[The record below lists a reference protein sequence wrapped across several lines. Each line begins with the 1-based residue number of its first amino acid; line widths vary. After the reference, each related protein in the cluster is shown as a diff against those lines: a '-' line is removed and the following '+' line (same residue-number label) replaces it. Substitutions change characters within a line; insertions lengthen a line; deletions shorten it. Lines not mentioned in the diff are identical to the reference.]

1 MSVINED
8 FILSLTYYSKVKD
21 MTTCAC
27 EQKGRIRCCDARK
40 QAIQ

>member
-1 MSVINED
+1 MINED

-27 EQKGRIRCCDARK
+27 EQKGCIGCCDTRK
-40 QAIQ
+40 QTIQ